1 MNIENDIKVSVC
13 VVTYNQENYIA
24 ECLESLVNQVTNFR
38 YEIIVGEDCS
48 TDNTRAVVQRYVEK
62 YPDLI
67 VPLFYKENLGPVE
80 NIKQVYKKAKGKY
93 IAHMDGDDMALPN
106 KLQKQFEILENN
118 LDCNICSH
126 DVARINSKGVNQ
138 NNDWIYPEK
147 VYNLFDL
154 YHKLPFFAHSSK
166 MFRNKYKA
174 SFWDN
179 LLNENYILDI
189 DVHVANTMDGNIYH
203 LAELLGQY
211 RINVGVSFQSKVN
224 PILPLGVIRV
234 FNKALILFK
243 EDKKKIAQIQKSYA
257 YAILQYAYNV
267 AIFDNDV
274 VLFKKY
280 VNLSLSIK
288 FIGLNQLIF
297 KLATYFPILFF
308 PEFKL
313 RSKIRYNLE

>member
-13 VVTYNQENYIA
+13 VVTYNQENYIE

-147 VYNLFDL
+147 VYNLFD
-154 YHKLPFFAHSSK
+154 
-166 MFRNKYKA
+166 
-174 SFWDN
+174 
-179 LLNENYILDI
+179 
-189 DVHVANTMDGNIYH
+189 
-203 LAELLGQY
+203 
-211 RINVGVSFQSKVN
+211 
-224 PILPLGVIRV
+224 
-234 FNKALILFK
+234 
-243 EDKKKIAQIQKSYA
+243 
-257 YAILQYAYNV
+257 
-267 AIFDNDV
+267 
-274 VLFKKY
+274 
-280 VNLSLSIK
+280 
-288 FIGLNQLIF
+288 
-297 KLATYFPILFF
+297 
-308 PEFKL
+308 
-313 RSKIRYNLE
+313 